1 MIQLYEA
8 EVEKPIGAIN
18 EAQLQRLVDSLEEE
32 SSADQDYYITS
43 ATIDL
48 IEEDGADAELVRML
62 RDALSGREGMDI
74 RWARN

>member
-1 MIQLYEA
+1 MIQLFEA
-8 EVEKPIGAIN
+8 EQGKLIGAID
-18 EAQLQRLVDSLEEE
+18 EAQLQSLVDSLEEE

-62 RDALSGREGMDI
+62 RDALAGREGMDI
-74 RWARN
+74 RWERH